1 MKLLDHLEEWIVTVM
16 LVLMTFLTF
25 LQVVLRYVF
34 NSGFTWALELTTLFF
49 AVMIFVGIGYGIRV
63 GFHIGVD
70 ALVTKLPPRA
80 QHVTGIVVAL
90 LCLAYAGIVLYGSF
104 QYVSKMYSVGIEMQ
118 DLPIPVWLARSVLPL
133 GYALLVFRLGQVFWR
148 LVTGKVKRFTLG
160 DEAADALKLRA
171 LEEQS

>member
-16 LVLMTFLTF
+16 LVLMTALTF

-70 ALVTKLPPRA
+70 ALVKKLSPRS
-80 QHVTGIVVAL
+80 QHAMGIVVVL
-90 LCLAYAGIVLYGSF
+90 LCLFYAGLVLYGSVL
-104 QYVSKMYSVGIEMQ
+104 YVSKMHTVGIEMQ
-118 DLPIPVWLARSVLPL
+118 DLPIPVWMARSVLPV
-133 GYALLVFRLGQVFWR
+133 GYALLAFRLGQVLWR
-148 LVTGKVKRFTLG
+148 LLTGELKRFTLG

-171 LEEQS
+171 LEEQA

>member
-25 LQVVLRYVF
+25 LQVVMRYVF

-49 AVMIFVGIGYGIRV
+49 AIMIFVGIGYGIRV
-63 GFHIGVD
+63 GFHIGID

-80 QHVTGIVVAL
+80 QHAMGIVVVL
-90 LCLAYAGIVLYGSF
+90 LCLLYAGVVLYGSF
-104 QYVSKMYSVGIEMQ
+104 QYVSKMYTVGIEMQ

-133 GYALLVFRLGQVFWR
+133 GYALLAFRLAQVFWR
-148 LVTGKVKRFTLG
+148 LVTGQLKRFTLG

-171 LEEQS
+171 IEEQS

>member
-16 LVLMTFLTF
+16 LVLMTCLTF

-63 GFHIGVD
+63 GFHIGID
-70 ALVTKLPPRA
+70 ALVVKLPPRI
-80 QHVTGIVVAL
+80 QHVMGVVVVL
-90 LCLAYAGIVLYGSF
+90 LCLLYAGIVLYGSF
-104 QYVSKMYSVGIEMQ
+104 QYVSKMYTVGIEMQ

-133 GYALLVFRLGQVFWR
+133 GYALLIFRLGQVFWR
-148 LVTGKVKRFTLG
+148 LVTGQLKRFTLG